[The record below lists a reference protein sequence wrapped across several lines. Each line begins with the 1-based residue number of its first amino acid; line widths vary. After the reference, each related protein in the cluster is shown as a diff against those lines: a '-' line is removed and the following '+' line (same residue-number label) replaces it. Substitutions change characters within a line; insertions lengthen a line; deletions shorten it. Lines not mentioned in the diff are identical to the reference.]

1 MNILLNIIYVFISL
15 GLLALV
21 IHFLEWLLKPSCNQ
35 DKIHSPDY
43 WLIALRQRNGFTQKE
58 AAMYLK
64 TSWYAIYDYEEGRKY
79 PVPESWYRILE
90 ARLTSF

>member
-35 DKIHSPDY
+35 NENHSPDFR
-43 WLIALRQRNGFTQKE
+43 LIALRQRNGFTQRE
-58 AAMYLK
+58 AAKYLGV
-64 TSWYAIYDYEEGRKY
+64 SYPGFYYYEIGKLD
-79 PVPESWYRILE
+79 PTPERFYYILE
-90 ARLTSF
+90 ARLT